1 MKEQEQKHNG
11 FPPSNLPRDPET
23 GYFLDVPA
31 RIREIYKHNCFM
43 SDFFHICGG
52 AQVSLH
58 IEHDKHANHRNVTHG
73 GVLTALADSVLG
85 VTGASVGEAVVTV
98 NFSMDF
104 ISNVSM
110 DGTNRRNTQQV
121 VITEA
126 HMKTNLILINNDIVD
141 AEEINVHPFNRGH
154 QFGDGVYE
162 IVPVYNGKALHAE
175 MHMENLLNALVQIK
189 VPGFYMVEEMVEFT
203 SRMIEAAEVTD
214 GLLYTQVTRGIGP
227 YELDFPEQCEPEL
240 IMQAV
245 PLNRDTLAEQR
256 KTGVNLITV
265 PDERAVKCELN
276 TLNRL
281 PEILAKNKAR
291 IGKCYDALFVRD
303 EKITEATE
311 AAFMIVKDELLWTYP
326 MKLGSVHQNVTRQLV
341 KEKLAATLDMQVIEK
356 AFTKEFAL
364 EAEEA
369 FLCGYRCEIMPVAK
383 IDRRPVADGK
393 PGKVTLKLQAAFE
406 EYIREQ
412 TK

>member
-1 MKEQEQKHNG
+1 
-11 FPPSNLPRDPET
+11 
-23 GYFLDVPA
+23 
-31 RIREIYKHNCFM
+31 
-43 SDFFHICGG
+43 
-52 AQVSLH
+52 
-58 IEHDKHANHRNVTHG
+58 
-73 GVLTALADSVLG
+73 
-85 VTGASVGEAVVTV
+85 
-98 NFSMDF
+98 
-104 ISNVSM
+104 
-110 DGTNRRNTQQV
+110 
-121 VITEA
+121 
-126 HMKTNLILINNDIVD
+126 MKTNLILINNDIVD

-256 KTGVNLITV
+256 KTGVNLITA

-393 PGKVTLKLQAAFE
+393 PGKVTLQLQTAFE